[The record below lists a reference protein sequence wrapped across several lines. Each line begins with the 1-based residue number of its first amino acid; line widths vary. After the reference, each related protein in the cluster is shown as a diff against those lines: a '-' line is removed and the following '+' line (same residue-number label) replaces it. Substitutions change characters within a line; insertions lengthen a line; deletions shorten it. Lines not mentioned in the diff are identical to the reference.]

1 MVTVPDATALQR
13 VAAVG
18 VLVVALAV
26 VLWLDDTPVGERL
39 RRRFVLGVPWGT
51 LVVSAA
57 VLAVYLFLQGG
68 LDNWF
73 RPVVVPFRAW
83 SYFYPL
89 GMVTAAFTH
98 SGAGHLVGNL
108 VGTLTLAPIAEY
120 AFGHFPRRRGSQSF
134 VGLRQHPYVRAF
146 VVFPAAVLVV
156 GLLTAVFSIGPVI
169 GFSGVVFAFAGFAL
183 VYYPLTTVVA
193 LSVGDVVN
201 LLYNALSRPELV
213 ARSRPVF
220 VRPWWSEIAIQGHA
234 LGLLLGVMLALWLVR
249 RRGDAGPS
257 PLRLWVGVLLFGVA
271 QSLWAVYW
279 FRGGGEFVLF
289 RAAGFAL
296 VVLLATVVTLAVR
309 ASGRPVLGSLADGLD
324 PDSLR
329 GFLPTLPRWQVA
341 AAVLLFATAAISGPA
356 VPVNL
361 VTASDD
367 PLPNDPVTVRD
378 YEVTYAED
386 VPDGM
391 VSGVDVEAFG
401 ETTQV
406 NTSGVIVR
414 SERRGIWTTAVS
426 KSRLAFDGETRV
438 RVGGVGWR
446 DEVHVNRTGWTVV
459 GGGTAYQVRLTPPDG
474 EQRLVYHSPSRD
486 VEGLVNGANIS
497 VRPAPEGFVLN
508 VSKGDRAEEVRIPAH
523 NETTSA
529 MDLLFARDGKKL
541 YVVANDTRFRIATR
555 ETYAGQR

>member
-1 MVTVPDATALQR
+1 
-13 VAAVG
+13 
-18 VLVVALAV
+18 
-26 VLWLDDTPVGERL
+26 
-39 RRRFVLGVPWGT
+39 
-51 LVVSAA
+51 
-57 VLAVYLFLQGG
+57 
-68 LDNWF
+68 
-73 RPVVVPFRAW
+73 
-83 SYFYPL
+83 
-89 GMVTAAFTH
+89 
-98 SGAGHLVGNL
+98 
-108 VGTLTLAPIAEY
+108 
-120 AFGHFPRRRGSQSF
+120 
-134 VGLRQHPYVRAF
+134 
-146 VVFPAAVLVV
+146 
-156 GLLTAVFSIGPVI
+156 
-169 GFSGVVFAFAGFAL
+169 
-183 VYYPLTTVVA
+183 
-193 LSVGDVVN
+193 
-201 LLYNALSRPELV
+201 
-213 ARSRPVF
+213 
-220 VRPWWSEIAIQGHA
+220 
-234 LGLLLGVMLALWLVR
+234 
-249 RRGDAGPS
+249 
-257 PLRLWVGVLLFGVA
+257 
-271 QSLWAVYW
+271 
-279 FRGGGEFVLF
+279 
-289 RAAGFAL
+289 
-296 VVLLATVVTLAVR
+296 
-309 ASGRPVLGSLADGLD
+309 
-324 PDSLR
+324 
-329 GFLPTLPRWQVA
+329 
-341 AAVLLFATAAISGPA
+341 VLLFATAAISGPA